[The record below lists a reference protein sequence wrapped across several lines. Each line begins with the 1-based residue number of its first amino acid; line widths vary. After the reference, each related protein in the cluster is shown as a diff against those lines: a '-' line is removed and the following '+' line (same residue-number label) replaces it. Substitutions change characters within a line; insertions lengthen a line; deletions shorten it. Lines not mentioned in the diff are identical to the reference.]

1 MPDADSASAGLDTE
15 NRDQAQQILGSVHTE
30 ICQPSTLS
38 TTFSQPC
45 WKGEVS
51 TKAPKCLSP
60 ECSVL
65 QTLLP
70 EGPRVTVSLLGS
82 VHPSHL

>member
-1 MPDADSASAGLDTE
+1 MPDADSASTGLDTE
-15 NRDQAQQILGSVHTE
+15 NRERARQILGSVHTE
-30 ICQPSTLS
+30 VGQPSALS

-51 TKAPKCLSP
+51 TKGPEILSP

-70 EGPRVTVSLLGS
+70 VGPRVTVILCS
-82 VHPSHL
+82 VHPGHL

>member
-15 NRDQAQQILGSVHTE
+15 NRDQARQILGSVHTE
-30 ICQPSTLS
+30 VGQPSTLS

-51 TKAPKCLSP
+51 TKAPECLSP

-65 QTLLP
+65 QTFLP
-70 EGPRVTVSLLGS
+70 VGPHVTVSLLGS
-82 VHPSHL
+82 VQTGHL